1 MQNNLKCSTA
11 TTATKI
17 SITVQLKSKTS
28 AIQQPTA
35 TPTERHKNQLKVT
48 GNSSSNNNYKKVKYF
63 NNHRAAAKIV
73 SLQRNYKGPQNQTEL
88 AYAEQNF

>member
-1 MQNNLKCSTA
+1 VQNNLKCSTA

-63 NNHRAAAKIV
+63 NNHRAAAKN
-73 SLQRNYKGPQNQTEL
+73 SLAPKKLQRSAKSN
-88 AYAEQNF
+88 